1 MTGIANRLKDVLERV
16 KTWPEFEQEELA
28 EYAEAIES
36 RHGGDYEATAEELEG
51 IDDGDRTGV
60 ASEKEVA
67 AAFRTFRRA

>member
-1 MTGIANRLKDVLERV
+1 MTGIASKLKDVLERV
-16 KTWPEFEQEELA
+16 KTWPESDQEELA
-28 EYAEAIES
+28 EYAEVIER
-36 RHGGDYEATAEELEG
+36 RHSGDYEATAEELGG

>member
-1 MTGIANRLKDVLERV
+1 MTGIASRLKDVLERV
-16 KTWPEFEQEELA
+16 KTWPESDQEELA
-28 EYAEAIES
+28 EYAEAMES
-36 RHGGDYEATAEELEG
+36 RGSDYEATAEELEG